1 MSFGITMWNQNADK
15 KVKLC
20 YMDTDSFLYIKYIY
34 ADITKNVET
43 IFDTSNYDLDIP
55 LPKGKNKKVIGLT
68 KGELSR

>member
-1 MSFGITMWNQNADK
+1 
-15 KVKLC
+15 
-20 YMDTDSFLYIKYIY
+20 MDTDSFLYIKYIY

-68 KGELSR
+68 KGELTR